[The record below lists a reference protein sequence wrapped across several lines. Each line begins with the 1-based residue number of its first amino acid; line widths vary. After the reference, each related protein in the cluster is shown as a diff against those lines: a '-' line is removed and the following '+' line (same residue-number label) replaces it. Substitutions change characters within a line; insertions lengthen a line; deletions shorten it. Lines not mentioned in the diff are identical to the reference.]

1 MTPRSSVQV
10 FDFVHHSF
18 EASPARFTDES
29 PAVGERASSVPGQR
43 MPDQKISDRYE
54 IVRCIPIPS

>member
-1 MTPRSSVQV
+1 VQV

-18 EASPARFTDES
+18 EASLVRFTDES